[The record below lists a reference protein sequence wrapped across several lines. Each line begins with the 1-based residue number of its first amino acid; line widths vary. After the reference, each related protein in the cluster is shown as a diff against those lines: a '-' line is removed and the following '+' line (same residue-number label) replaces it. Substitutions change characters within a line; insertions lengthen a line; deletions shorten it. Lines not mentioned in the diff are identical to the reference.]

1 LDEKKILVVDDEEGI
16 RDIIKE
22 YAEAEGYIV
31 IEAIDGVDAMN
42 KFKQESY
49 ELVILDIMM
58 PKMDGWKVCR
68 EIRKTSQVPIIMLTA
83 RGEEYDKLF
92 GFELGV
98 DDYIVK
104 PFSPRELMARAKVAM
119 GRRIIK
125 ESEPKEKL
133 LVFGGLSL
141 SPEGRDLRIDGAIA
155 ALTPKE
161 FDLILYFMEN
171 PGIAFSREQLLS
183 AVWGYDYFGDN
194 RTIDTHVKML
204 REHLGAYRGWL
215 STVWGVGYKFQP
227 EVGK

>member
-1 LDEKKILVVDDEEGI
+1 MEEKKILVVDDEEGI

-141 SPEGRDLRIDGAIA
+141 SPEGRDLRIDGVIA

-227 EVGK
+227 EVEK

>member
-1 LDEKKILVVDDEEGI
+1 MDEKKILVVDDEEGI

>member
-1 LDEKKILVVDDEEGI
+1 LEEKKILVVDDEEGI

-141 SPEGRDLRIDGAIA
+141 SPEGRDLRIDGVIA

-227 EVGK
+227 EVEK

>member
-1 LDEKKILVVDDEEGI
+1 MDEKKILVVDDEAGI
-16 RDIIKE
+16 RDIIRE

-42 KFKQESY
+42 KFKQEWY

-68 EIRKTSQVPIIMLTA
+68 EIRKTSNIPVIMLTA

-104 PFSPRELMARAKVAM
+104 PFSPRELMARVKVAI
-119 GRRIIK
+119 GRRLVK
-125 ESEPKEKL
+125 ETEPKEKL

-141 SPEGRDLRIDGAIA
+141 SPEGRELRVDGSIA
-155 ALTPKE
+155 NLTPKE

-183 AVWGYDYFGDN
+183 AIWGYDYFGDN

-227 EVGK
+227 EVEK